1 MVPAKRL
8 GQEADKGPDK
18 QAADKELVEV
28 PEGLVTGRV
37 F

>member
-8 GQEADKGPDK
+8 GQEPDKGPDK
-18 QAADKELVEV
+18 QAADKEPVEV
-28 PEGLVTGRV
+28 PEGLPTGRV